1 MGTMEPASARDNP
14 NNHHNPVVPVNVLP
28 TQKLNI
34 YAFGTGDNAEL
45 GLGPE
50 VKAKIVTRPQLNGY
64 LLPEIVGIVSVAIGG
79 MHGLA
84 LSHEGNVY
92 SWGVNDMCAL
102 GRETGST
109 PPTGDVGS
117 CDGD

>member
-1 MGTMEPASARDNP
+1 MMSTIDPASAPDNTDNP
-14 NNHHNPVVPVNVLP
+14 DNPDNPVSPVNLLP

-34 YAFGTGDNAEL
+34 YAFGTGDNTEL

-50 VKAKIVTRPQLNGY
+50 VNAKIVTWPRLNGY

-84 LSHEGNVY
+84 LSHEGKVY
-92 SWGVNDMCAL
+92 S
-102 GRETGST
+102 
-109 PPTGDVGS
+109 
-117 CDGD
+117 